1 MRVCGGG
8 GQDNNARFSTARSGV
23 ERMPATTFVTIRGV
37 HVLQGLLCSVSG
49 RRAYRRPVVAAAVE
63 AAAAIEFVALS
74 ERA

>member
-1 MRVCGGG
+1 
-8 GQDNNARFSTARSGV
+8 
-23 ERMPATTFVTIRGV
+23 MPATTFVTIRGV